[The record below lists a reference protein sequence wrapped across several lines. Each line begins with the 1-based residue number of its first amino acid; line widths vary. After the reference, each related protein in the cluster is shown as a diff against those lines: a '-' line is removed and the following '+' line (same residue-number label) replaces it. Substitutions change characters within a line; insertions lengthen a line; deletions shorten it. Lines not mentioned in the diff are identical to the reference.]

1 MPTCYIVGAGDF
13 TPRGFAP
20 VPGDLVLAAD
30 GGYRALYS
38 LGYTPD
44 LLLGDFDSLGDLPL
58 PPDLPVLRFP
68 ARKDDTDTGL
78 ALRHGLDR
86 GFRDFALYGCAGGRV
101 DHLLANLQS
110 MARVSRLGATIRLA
124 APEYD
129 AWALTGPAP
138 DTSASHASASDALV
152 LHASA
157 PHASAPHASA
167 PHISASHASAPST
180 SAPSTPASSTPAPST
195 PAPDALAP
203 HASASHASAPSTSA
217 PSTPAPDASGPAPHA
232 PHTPAPHASGPA
244 PHAPDGPAATL
255 TLPDRPG
262 GTLVSVFCHG
272 DRAEGVTLTGLAY
285 PLSDAALTG
294 DFPLGVSNRRLEGR
308 PATVSVRRGTLLIFQ
323 GA

>member
-110 MARVSRLGATIRLA
+110 MARISRLGAAIRLA

-138 DTSASHASASDALV
+138 DTSA
-152 LHASA
+152 
-157 PHASAPHASA
+157 
-167 PHISASHASAPST
+167 
-180 SAPSTPASSTPAPST
+180 PST

-203 HASASHASAPSTSA
+203 HASAS
-217 PSTPAPDASGPAPHA
+217 
-232 PHTPAPHASGPA
+232 HASGPA

-272 DRAEGVTLTGLAY
+272 DRAEGVTLTGLSY
-285 PLSDAALTG
+285 PLDGADLTG
-294 DFPLGVSNRRLEGR
+294 DFPLGVSNRRLEGQ

-323 GA
+323 GV